1 MKFEHDWE
9 NDPVLE
15 QKKRLI
21 EENEQYWANKEHI
34 TCGDKWI
41 YVYHGMSSNHFEWAV
56 HENIAAKGLQKKT
69 HFPIISVIDGHGR
82 ALPEGLDESFG
93 IEEVVHLFYSKYL
106 DESAQKRIHET
117 AEQFAESTYQKKEKL
132 LQLEYRGIKF
142 GDELYD
148 TLLLKNWQNDEP
160 TFDCFDFSME
170 QYTHYIRGV
179 LSLIDHTFELFSKK
193 TPAYVIT
200 TEKMQLKRLFG
211 DIARIFGAEEIIIL
225 NSPPDTLV
233 SVPAETKDKKVMLSS
248 CLHCVVEQRIQRKK
262 LDQNDTAPIFLFHG
276 EEKAVGKQEF
286 LARLGIK
293 NSNPNV
299 FVLPHALIDIP
310 RENSLLY
317 FYHDYLEWF
326 SKTLEIL
333 KETPAVNWIIKDH
346 PMTAYYRQNNV
357 IEKIFLEHRSSNM
370 YWCDSG
376 VGGACIKDIADCV
389 VTCGGEAALEYWAY
403 GIPTITTAATFF
415 SGYGISHNIKTQE
428 EYEYMLRHISE
439 AAKPSEESSK
449 KAAQILLAMK
459 EMSSCETEDQLVNL
473 FMRTRKAQVNSYYD
487 GLSFQ
492 HVSAFCEGYR
502 ALLKEKGTLE
512 KSCIY
517 QLENVSSI
525 SL

>member
-248 CLHCVVEQRIQRKK
+248 CLHCVVEQHIQRKK

-276 EEKAVGKQEF
+276 KEKAVGKQEF

-346 PMTAYYRQNNV
+346 PMTAYYRQNKV
-357 IEKIFLEHRSSNM
+357 IEKIFLDHSKLSR
-370 YWCDSG
+370 
-376 VGGACIKDIADCV
+376 
-389 VTCGGEAALEYWAY
+389 
-403 GIPTITTAATFF
+403 
-415 SGYGISHNIKTQE
+415 YGISHNIKTPE

-473 FMRTRKAQVNSYYD
+473 FMRTRKAQMNSYYD